1 MDIKKVPNILTV
13 IRMALVPVFMALIV
27 FPILPSDAWVRGV
40 GAVLFALISLTDM
53 LDGQIARKYHCVSD
67 FGKFLDPIADKL
79 LVMGGMMSLIFY
91 YLKQDTL
98 NVVEAALGL
107 KQDLHYDSFALVMT
121 FSLFIVIAR
130 ELAVTSLRLICK
142 NSEGAVIAA
151 NMAGKIKTVSQIIF
165 IVAAFI
171 EPLLFSNSLW
181 ISYIS
186 LTLMTVM
193 TVYSGINYFMIYLPL
208 LKKKPEEKTEA

>member
-27 FPILPSDAWVRGV
+27 FPILPTDTWVRVV
-40 GAVLFALISLTDM
+40 GATLFAIISFTDF
-53 LDGQIARKYHCVSD
+53 LDGKIARKYNCVSD

-91 YLKQDTL
+91 YMKMD
-98 NVVEAALGL
+98 AANLL
-107 KQDLHYDSFALVMT
+107 AAAINPKNDLHYDTFALVMT
-121 FSLFIVIAR
+121 FALFIVIAR

-142 NSEGAVIAA
+142 NAEGTVIAA
-151 NMAGKIKTVSQIIF
+151 NMAGKIKTVSQIVF

-171 EPLLFSNSLW
+171 EPVIFTRSLW

-186 LTLMTVM
+186 LAVM
-193 TVYSGINYFMIYLPL
+193 TAMTIYSGINYFMIYLPL
-208 LKKKPEEKTEA
+208 LRKKPEEKTEA